1 MGHFRDPFTLRG
13 ASGCKNDQ
21 LEVKLLTFD
30 YSKILTKNFTKENK
44 KIGP

>member
-21 LEVKLLTFD
+21 LEVKLQTSD
-30 YSKILTKNFTKENK
+30 YSKIVIRKITKQNK